1 MKYLWIVMLIVGEI
15 AWIRAMIME
24 LKENKEFLEEFYPND
39 KTTHWDNFW
48 DCFTEIKFTFFFVVT
63 HTLLIFII
71 SLMMYTVK

>member
-39 KTTHWDNFW
+39 KTTYWDIFREA
-48 DCFTEIKFTFFFVVT
+48 FTEIKFTFFFTVT
-63 HTLLIFII
+63 HVLLTFII